1 MTAFLDH
8 VERLIRNGDA
18 GTIVRCC
25 SPAGLEL
32 AAAVLAAD
40 DTARRD
46 FGTATAIAAYLR
58 GLAQPQ
64 ERAARR
70 ALEQPDDPPAVPLTV
85 AAVVHGAIA
94 EQRRQPPAPAPR
106 PVEISAAVTTPGAPP
121 ARVCEPKETAPSAKL
136 ATPTALR
143 TASAR
148 LSMAQAGERLDLPM
162 HRLPATRGVLEAL
175 RDAGL
180 RPSTSN
186 GIDIELSAA
195 DVERIAG
202 DREAQEL
209 LLLRL
214 ANTVREFGYV
224 GGGAISLRR

>member
-1 MTAFLDH
+1 VTAALLDD

-18 GTIVRCC
+18 STIVRCC

-32 AAAVLAAD
+32 AAAVLDAD
-40 DTARRD
+40 DMARRD

-70 ALEQPDDPPAVPLTV
+70 ALAEPDRPPTVPLNV
-85 AAVVHGAIA
+85 AGVVHGAIA
-94 EQRRQPPAPAPR
+94 DARRNPPPSPAIPPVDVRASMPPASTPAR
-106 PVEISAAVTTPGAPP
+106 PPEPIAPP
-121 ARVCEPKETAPSAKL
+121 VQLSATPKTETAP
-136 ATPTALR
+136 
-143 TASAR
+143 AR
-148 LSMAQAGERLDLPM
+148 LSMAQAGERLGLPM
-162 HRLPATRGVLEAL
+162 HRLPATRGVVEAL

-180 RPSTSN
+180 NPSIVN
-186 GIDIELSAA
+186 GIDIELNAG
-195 DVERIAG
+195 DVNRVAR
-202 DREAQEL
+202 DREAQER

-224 GGGAISLRR
+224 DSGHEVRFGT